1 MGTAPLRHLW
11 WIYLIVAS
19 AAAVAYVAVPLN
31 AATRWI
37 YVAVNCTAPIAT
49 WYGTTRWSPQRRS
62 GWLVIISGLVLSGFG
77 DVQFAGYTARG
88 MQAPFPSAADV
99 LYLLGHVAIAAGV
112 AMLAARA
119 GRTAFIDSAV
129 ILTPLAVVAWI
140 LVIGPMRTS
149 GGSFAAEFVA
159 VAAPASTLV
168 VVYCALA
175 LALGVELRTPA
186 VRALLLGL
194 IAWFVSD
201 ALYTHRS
208 LSGTYAEG
216 GPIDLGWMAMPILIA
231 TAGLHPSMV
240 TTTPRRSAVTM
251 LTVPRAVTL
260 FGAALVQPIVQ
271 LFGKPGEPA
280 PDDTPLVLGS
290 VISVSLVAVR
300 LIAPIHEL
308 ARRAGHDPLTG
319 LVNRSLLMDRLGL
332 ALSSLPAG
340 DHRRDPADKTG
351 QNNHR
356 QARVAL
362 LFCDLDHFKTV
373 NDSLGHDAGDQL
385 LVAIAGRMRE
395 TVRGGDVVCR
405 LGGDEFV
412 ILMPAVS
419 DEEASEVA
427 GRVAAA
433 LAEPLRLADGS
444 EFFASLSIGLRTT
457 GDVTADPEALLQD
470 ADTAMY
476 QAKAAGRGR
485 MVRFD
490 VRSRA
495 DAAQRLRRDADF
507 RRALHH
513 PGELFCLYQPVFRVD
528 DGTLSS
534 VEALARWQHPDDGL
548 LLPAAFV
555 GVAEATG
562 TVAQL
567 FAAVLEQSLHEQRA
581 WYNSTGRWIPIAVN
595 LSPRQLEATTADAV
609 LAALSHAG
617 TPASALTL
625 ELTETGLA
633 DPATVDAALGPLRR
647 AGVKL
652 AVDDFGTGYS
662 SMARVADHGWDIVK
676 IDQTFVSGI
685 AGDPARRSLADAMV
699 GMAHALGMVSVAEGV
714 EDAADLAVLRELGC
728 EYAQGFLL
736 AHPSDAAAVLDL
748 IPRRAGDRPDRVA

>member
-1 MGTAPLRHLW
+1 MGTRATTGPLRHLW
-11 WIYLIVAS
+11 WIYLLVAS
-19 AAAVAYVAVPLN
+19 AAAVVYLVTPLT

-37 YVAVNCTAPIAT
+37 YVVVNCTAPVAT
-49 WYGTTRWSPQRRS
+49 WYGLVRNTPQRRTA
-62 GWLVIISGLVLSGFG
+62 WLLITAGLAASGLG
-77 DVQFAGYTARG
+77 DVLFASWTARDLP
-88 MQAPFPSAADV
+88 APFPSGADV
-99 LYLLGHVAIAAGV
+99 FYLLGHVAIAAGT
-112 AMLAARA
+112 ATLAARA

-129 ILTPLAVVAWI
+129 ILAPLAALAWI
-140 LVIGPMRTS
+140 LVAEPVRTV
-149 GGSFAAEFVA
+149 GGTTAAQFVA
-159 VAAPASTLV
+159 VAAPASTLF

-175 LALGVELRTPA
+175 LALGVQLRTPG

-194 IAWFVSD
+194 LAWFVSD

-208 LSGTYAEG
+208 LAGTYTEG
-216 GPIDLGWMAMPILIA
+216 GPIDLGWMAMPILLA

-240 TTTPRRSAVTM
+240 TTTPRRSTLVM

-260 FGAALVQPIVQ
+260 FAASLVLQTLH
-271 LFGKPGEPA
+271 LFWEP
-280 PDDTPLVLGS
+280 PDDTALILGS
-290 VISVSLVAVR
+290 AVSMTLVAVR

-319 LVNRSLLMDRLGL
+319 LVNRSLLMDRLAL
-332 ALSSLPAG
+332 ALSSLPADG
-340 DHRRDPADKTG
+340 RT
-351 QNNHR
+351 
-356 QARVAL
+356 RVGL

-385 LVAIAGRMRE
+385 LVAIAARL
-395 TVRGGDVVCR
+395 RGAVGAGHLVCR

-412 ILMPAVS
+412 ILMPAVT
-419 DEEASEVA
+419 DEEAIEIADRVA
-427 GRVAAA
+427 GDLGR
-433 LAEPLRLADGS
+433 PLHLADGS

-457 GDVTADPEALLQD
+457 GDPRAAPEDLLQD

-490 VRSRA
+490 VQRRA
-495 DAAQRLRRDADF
+495 EAAQRLRRDADF

-513 PGELFCLYQPVFRVD
+513 PGELFCVYQPVFRVD

-534 VEALARWQHPDDGL
+534 VEALARWEHPGDGVL
-548 LLPAAFV
+548 PPAAFV
-555 GVAEATG
+555 PVAEATG

-567 FAAVLEQSLHEQRA
+567 FAAVLEESLHEQRT
-581 WYNSTGRWIPIAVN
+581 WYNRTGRWIPVAVN
-595 LSPRQLEATTADAV
+595 LSPRQLDATTADTV
-609 LAALSHAG
+609 LTALHRAGSPAA
-617 TPASALTL
+617 ALTL

-676 IDQTFVSGI
+676 IDRTFVSGI
-685 AGDPARRSLADAMV
+685 SRDPARRSLADAMV
-699 GMAHALGMVSVAEGV
+699 GMAHALGMASVAEGV
-714 EDAADLAVLRELGC
+714 EDPADLRVLRELGC
-728 EYAQGFLL
+728 EFAQGFLL
-736 AHPSDAAAVLDL
+736 AHPIDAAGILDL
-748 IPRRAGDRPDRVA
+748 LPQPVTHGPPAG

>member
-11 WIYLIVAS
+11 WIYLVVAS
-19 AAAVAYVAVPLN
+19 TAAVAYVVIPLN

-37 YVAVNCTAPIAT
+37 YVVVNCTAPIVT
-49 WYGTTRWSPQRRS
+49 WYGLTRWSPQRRT
-62 GWLVIISGLVLSGFG
+62 GWLVIISGLALSGLG

-88 MQAPFPSAADV
+88 MQAPFPSAADL
-99 LYLLGHVAIAAGV
+99 LYLLGHVAIAAGTAV
-112 AMLAARA
+112 LAARA

-129 ILTPLAVVAWI
+129 ILTPFASLAWI
-140 LVIGPMRTS
+140 LVLEPMRS
-149 GGSFAAEFVA
+149 YGGTFAAAFVA
-159 VAAPASTLV
+159 VAAPAGTLV

-175 LALGVELRTPA
+175 LALGVELRTPG
-186 VRALLLGL
+186 VRVLLLGL

-201 ALYTHRS
+201 ALYTHQG
-208 LSGTYAEG
+208 LNGTYVEG

-231 TAGLHPSMV
+231 TASLHPSMV
-240 TTTPRRSAVTM
+240 TTTPRRSALTM

-260 FGAALVQPIVQ
+260 FAASLVLPTAH
-271 LFGKPGEPA
+271 LFWEPA
-280 PDDTPLVLGS
+280 SDTPLILGAS
-290 VISVSLVAVR
+290 ISMTLVAIR

-319 LVNRSLLMDRLGL
+319 LVNRSLLMDRLAL
-332 ALSSLPAG
+332 ALSSLPA
-340 DHRRDPADKTG
+340 DDRT
-351 QNNHR
+351 
-356 QARVAL
+356 RVAL

-385 LVAIAGRMRE
+385 LVAIAGRMRQ
-395 TVRGGDVVCR
+395 TVRPGDVVCR

-412 ILMPAVS
+412 VLMPAVTDPLAAEVS
-419 DEEASEVA
+419 D
-427 GRVAAA
+427 RVATA
-433 LAEPLRLADGS
+433 LGEPLRLADGS

-457 GDVTADPEALLQD
+457 GDPAADPEALLQD

-490 VRSRA
+490 VQSRA

-513 PGELFCLYQPVFRVD
+513 PGELFCVYQPVFRID
-528 DGTLSS
+528 DGSLSS
-534 VEALARWQHPDDGL
+534 VEALARWQHPADGI

-555 GVAEATG
+555 PVAEATG

-581 WYNSTGRWIPIAVN
+581 WYNRTGRWIPIAVN
-595 LSPRQLEATTADAV
+595 LSPRQLDATTADTV
-609 LAALSHAG
+609 LAALCHAG

-685 AGDPARRSLADAMV
+685 ARDPARRSLADAMV

-714 EDAADLAVLRELGC
+714 EEAADLAVLRELGC

-736 AHPSDAAAVLDL
+736 AHPTDAPGILDL
-748 IPRRAGDRPDRVA
+748 LPVRAA